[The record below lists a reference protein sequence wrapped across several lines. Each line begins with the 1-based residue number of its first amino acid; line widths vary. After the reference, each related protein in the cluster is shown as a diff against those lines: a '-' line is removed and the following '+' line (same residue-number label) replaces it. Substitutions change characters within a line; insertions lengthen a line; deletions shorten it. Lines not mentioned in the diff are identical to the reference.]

1 MIGYLKGNILF
12 AKDNS
17 VIIETNG
24 VGFEVQ
30 CSSAVFDKLLNAK
43 TGEAFIYTAVKED
56 GISLYGFVDIEEKN
70 MFLKLISISGVGPKM
85 AISILSNMA
94 INDLVV
100 KIATSDVKGLS
111 KIKGLGKKT
120 AERIILELREKVG
133 EFENDDG
140 CFAPSDNENSE
151 DKDAV
156 IALMSLGFTTEECTE
171 AIKKAHESNAKNI
184 NELIS
189 LALKNMR

>member
-1 MIGYLKGNILF
+1 MDTSMIVREDAMNLYGFSGKDELDLF
-12 AKDNS
+12 ELLIT
-17 VIIETNG
+17 VNG
-24 VGFEVQ
+24 VG
-30 CSSAVFDKLLNAK
+30 AK
-43 TGEAFIYTAVKED
+43 AGMSVMSIMPPSELKQAIASGDVK
-56 GISLYGFVDIEEKN
+56 
-70 MFLKLISISGVGPKM
+70 
-85 AISILSNMA
+85 AISAANG
-94 INDLVV
+94 V
-100 KIATSDVKGLS
+100 
-111 KIKGLGKKT
+111 GKKT